1 MPKISKR
8 EKGIPKT
15 TLEKSASN
23 PIDGDPMIGWLQD
36 LEKIFEKAMEEEKL
50 NIALKAKELLARSKG
65 WIGGGAASAPSVIKP
80 INQWTLQEVNALIVQ
95 LDAYGDPDTESNSKG

>member
-15 TLEKSASN
+15 TLEKSAPN

-36 LEKIFEKAMEEEKL
+36 LEKIFEKAMEEEMK
-50 NIALKAKELLARSKG
+50 K
-65 WIGGGAASAPSVIKP
+65 
-80 INQWTLQEVNALIVQ
+80 NALI
-95 LDAYGDPDTESNSKG
+95 DAAMAEEKKAEEEAIDPLEFAPEVDILV